1 MMDINVDLLASM
13 AYNFFDK
20 KSALLGLSQTM
31 ATRDKS
37 ASSSGIENE
46 NISNKELAEELH
58 KAIIQ
63 KFKKRKVHSSFID
76 NFWGADLT
84 DMQLINKFNK
94 GFRFL
99 CVINIYNKYA
109 WVIPLKAKKGITIT
123 NAFQTF

>member
-58 KAIIQ
+58 KAIIR

-94 GFRFL
+94 EFRFL

-109 WVIPLKAKKGITIT
+109 WVIPLKAKKGTTIT

>member
-13 AYNFFDK
+13 AYNCFDK

-37 ASSSGIENE
+37 ASSSGIEND

-58 KAIIQ
+58 KAIIR

-76 NFWGADLT
+76 NF
-84 DMQLINKFNK
+84 
-94 GFRFL
+94 
-99 CVINIYNKYA
+99 
-109 WVIPLKAKKGITIT
+109 
-123 NAFQTF
+123 